1 MTFASLAARN
11 ILRNKIRTMLTVM
24 GVAVAIITF
33 LLLRTVVSAWT
44 GAAEFAAKDRVV
56 SRHKVTFV
64 MQLPKR
70 YIDKIRE
77 QPDVREAT
85 WANWFGGKSPNH
97 DREFFATLAVDG
109 KTYFQVYDEL
119 TIAEGSLAAFQE
131 DKTGAVVGDV
141 LAKKLGWKLGDD
153 VTLESGIYPDP
164 PDRTWTFKIHAIYTT
179 TSRTADRSTFFFHW
193 DYLNDAGPQ
202 VQKDKIGWVVSRV
215 KDPTRTA
222 DVGVAL
228 DKIFDVEDT
237 QTLSQDEASF
247 NTSFLAGFS
256 MILDAI
262 DLVSAVILLTMML
275 VLGNTIAMGVRERT
289 SEYGAMRAIGFLPKH
304 IAGFVLIEAMV
315 LSAIGGLVGVL
326 VAYPIVEKGLGGWLE
341 QNMGGMFPFFRIP
354 PLMVVFAFVFS
365 LLLGFAAS
373 AYPAW
378 RASKIRVTEALRRV
392 V

>member
-11 ILRNKIRTMLTVM
+11 ILRNKIRTMLTIL
-24 GVAVAIITF
+24 GVAVAIVTF

-44 GAAEFAAKDRVV
+44 GAADFAAKDRVV

-77 QPDVREAT
+77 QPDVRQAT

-109 KTYFQVYDEL
+109 STYFEVYDEL
-119 TIAEGSLAAFQE
+119 TIAEGSLAAFQA

-141 LAKKLGWKLGDD
+141 LARKLGWKLGDE
-153 VTLESGIYPDP
+153 VTLESGIYPNL
-164 PDRTWTFKIHAIYTT
+164 PDRPWTFKVQAIYTT
-179 TSRTADRSTFFFHW
+179 TSRTADRSTFLFHW
-193 DYLNDAGPQ
+193 EYMNDAVPQ
-202 VQKDKIGWVVSRV
+202 VQKDQIGWVVSRV

-289 SEYGAMRAIGFLPKH
+289 SEYGAMRAIGFMPKH

-315 LSAIGGLVGVL
+315 LSALGGVVGVL

-354 PLMVVFAFVFS
+354 PLMVVFAFGFS